1 MPLYSQSRR
10 FQGVAQCLLPS
21 RYRLRACE
29 CEVLT
34 YRQIAAYLN
43 GLWLKLGAASE
54 RPAGVPLT
62 ARLN

>member
-34 YRQIAAYLN
+34 YRQIAGKYMCSPCIHTDDAELMR
-43 GLWLKLGAASE
+43 LQPIS
-54 RPAGVPLT
+54 T
-62 ARLN
+62 AFG